1 MMKSSSQLVARQGYQ
16 SQNISEGS
24 LVNYWGYAVRV
35 LPCTNDP
42 GTCEYFE
49 VVYGSHAVGMKYTGV
64 LWATLGGILLILAV
78 GRHFCALPKA
88 AETMPGVAADDEKNK
103 TPPSSVIR
111 LARSISAMRRRNF
124 LPDSIR
130 FIFGRTT
137 RLQVLILVALTGYLA
152 LFSFMGIHYQTWRT
166 PVKAH
171 PGLFQT
177 RSSVGAWSDR
187 VGTLAYALT
196 PFSILL
202 SSRESILSILTGIP
216 YQNFNF
222 LHRWL
227 GCIIFAQSLAHT
239 IGWTVIEAVL
249 YQPQPAVANKWIK
262 QLYMIWGCVAMIL
275 IFILVVLS
283 TPWGI
288 RLTGYEFFRKS
299 HYVLAMVYIGAC
311 WGHWQPLKV
320 FMVPGLAIWL
330 FDRFARLARS
340 ALVHYQYL
348 PNGTMGFQAAQAVLS
363 VFPDPDNGDIVRLDF
378 RHSQS
383 PWQPGQHFYLCF
395 SESSIWQS
403 HPFTPLSLA
412 IDQNGTVEHAYIFR
426 AKKGETKKIAS
437 LAGRKLAVQDGS
449 AKTTPVI
456 LSGVYGE
463 SLVENLTPEVNVL
476 CVAGG
481 TGISYVLPVLLHLAQ
496 QPGTPDRKIELV
508 WAVRRRQ
515 DVQWVQPELEVLL
528 AAPKSHGIQIHV
540 RVTRQ
545 GEADLGSEGLSPE
558 AEKQAADAT
567 LSSSSSSSRNSA
579 SLDLQMTGTHPDLD
593 VIVPAFVEG
602 TIRGR
607 TVVFASGPGSLISQL
622 RTVVASC
629 NSGSKVWRGDAR
641 FDVALECDDRL
652 EW

>member
-1 MMKSSSQLVARQGYQ
+1 MVA
-16 SQNISEGS
+16 
-24 LVNYWGYAVRV
+24 
-35 LPCTNDP
+35 
-42 GTCEYFE
+42 
-49 VVYGSHAVGMKYTGV
+49 
-64 LWATLGGILLILAV
+64 
-78 GRHFCALPKA
+78 
-88 AETMPGVAADDEKNK
+88 
-103 TPPSSVIR
+103 
-111 LARSISAMRRRNF
+111 
-124 LPDSIR
+124 
-130 FIFGRTT
+130 
-137 RLQVLILVALTGYLA
+137 
-152 LFSFMGIHYQTWRT
+152 
-166 PVKAH
+166 
-171 PGLFQT
+171 
-177 RSSVGAWSDR
+177 
-187 VGTLAYALT
+187 
-196 PFSILL
+196 
-202 SSRESILSILTGIP
+202 
-216 YQNFNF
+216 
-222 LHRWL
+222 
-227 GCIIFAQSLAHT
+227 
-239 IGWTVIEAVL
+239 
-249 YQPQPAVANKWIK
+249 
-262 QLYMIWGCVAMIL
+262 
-275 IFILVVLS
+275 LS

-348 PNGTMGFQAAQAVLS
+348 PNGTMGFKAAQAALS
-363 VFPDPDNGDIVRLDF
+363 VFPDEENGDIVRLDF

-383 PWQPGQHFYLCF
+383 PWQPGQHFYICF
-395 SESSIWQS
+395 SECSIWQS

-412 IDQNGTVEHAYIFR
+412 VDRNGTVEHAYIFR

-437 LAGRKLAVQDGS
+437 LAARKLAVQDGS

-456 LSGVYGE
+456 LSGAYGE
-463 SLVENLTPEVNVL
+463 SLTENLTPEVNVL

-496 QPGTPDRKIELV
+496 QPGIPDRKIELV

-515 DVQWVQPELEVLL
+515 DVQWVRPELEVLL
-528 AAPKSHGIQIHV
+528 AAAKSHGIQIHV

-545 GEADLGSEGLSPE
+545 GEADLGSEGFSPK
-558 AEKQAADAT
+558 AEKQVADAT
-567 LSSSSSSSRNSA
+567 SSSSSSSSRNSA

-593 VIVPAFVEG
+593 TIVPAFVEG

-607 TVVFASGPGSLISQL
+607 TIVFASGPGSMISQL

-629 NSGSKVWRGDAR
+629 NSGTKVWRGDAR

>member
-1 MMKSSSQLVARQGYQ
+1 MEASSQLVARQGYQ
-16 SQNISEGS
+16 SQNVSEGS
-24 LVNYWGYAVRV
+24 LVDYWGYAVRV
-35 LPCTNDP
+35 LPCANDP

-78 GRHFCALPKA
+78 GRHFWASPKA
-88 AETMPGVAADDEKNK
+88 AQTVPGVVQDEKSRAA
-103 TPPSSVIR
+103 SSSATR
-111 LARSISAMRRRNF
+111 FARAVAAVRRRHL

-137 RLQVLILVALTGYLA
+137 RLQVLILVVLTGYLA

-166 PVKAH
+166 PVKAY

-202 SSRESILSILTGIP
+202 SSRESILSMLTGIP

-227 GCIIFAQSLAHT
+227 GYIIFAQSLAHT

-249 YQPQPAVANKWIK
+249 YQPQPAVADKWIK

-275 IFILVVLS
+275 LFILVVLS

-288 RLTGYEFFRKS
+288 RLTGYEFFRKA

-330 FDRFARLARS
+330 FDRLARLVRS

-348 PNGTMGFQAAQAVLS
+348 PNGTMGFKAAEAALT
-363 VFPDPDNGDIVRLDF
+363 VFPDAENGDIVRLDF
-378 RHSQS
+378 AHSQT

-403 HPFTPLSLA
+403 HPFTPLNLPVER
-412 IDQNGTVEHAYIFR
+412 NGTVEHAYIFR
-426 AKKGETKKIAS
+426 AKKGETKKIAQ
-437 LAGRKLAVQDGS
+437 LAAKKFTLQDEA

-456 LSGVYGE
+456 LSGSYGE

-476 CVAGG
+476 CIAGG
-481 TGISYVLPVLLHLAQ
+481 TGISYVLPVLLHLAR
-496 QPGTPDRKIELV
+496 QPGTPDRKIELI
-508 WAVRRRQ
+508 WAVRCRK
-515 DVQWVQPELEVLL
+515 DVEWVEPELNVLL
-528 AAPKSHGIQIHV
+528 AAAKTHGIRIHV
-540 RVTRQ
+540 HVTRQ
-545 GEADLGSEGLSPE
+545 GNAGADPDKLSAGE
-558 AEKQAADAT
+558 EKKVADA
-567 LSSSSSSSRNSA
+567 SSSSSIQST
-579 SLDLQMTGTHPDLD
+579 SLDVQNAGVHPDLD
-593 VIVPAFVEG
+593 VAVPAFVEG
-602 TIRGR
+602 TVRGR
-607 TVVFASGPGSLISQL
+607 SVVFASGPGSMISQL

-629 NSGSKVWRGDAR
+629 NSGGKVWRGDAR